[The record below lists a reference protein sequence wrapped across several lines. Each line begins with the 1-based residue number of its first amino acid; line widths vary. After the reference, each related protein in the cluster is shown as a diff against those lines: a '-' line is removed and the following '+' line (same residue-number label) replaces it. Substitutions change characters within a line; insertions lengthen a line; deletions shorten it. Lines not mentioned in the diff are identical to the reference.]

1 MYVRHSLSILRSN
14 CGLLTYSVL
23 WVNFGKVIKGQGVS
37 NDMGLCEFSL
47 TFNAIFLQY
56 YS

>member
-1 MYVRHSLSILRSN
+1 MYVRHSLAILRYRR
-14 CGLLTYSVL
+14 LLTCSVQ
-23 WVNFGKVIKGQGVS
+23 WVKFGKVIKGQGVS